1 MEISVPINEI
11 NTRNIYFGEKRKNII
26 VDGDFVKIIYSTDSF
41 EMNGL
46 YILTEFYLRDSKGIS
61 KENTCIPI
69 PNTKCSMSRMYFAFS
84 LRRPD
89 GSSTAC
95 AENPLT
101 PNTKCATADA
111 SHPELFADYEKQQ
124 DHIYIE
130 DQNEVKSAS
139 DVRGEWVKIVN
150 KNTII
155 PPKRNI
161 ILNILTKENAQVIE
175 KLCQIESEI
184 VDRYI
189 ANNCPSKT
197 ASYVL
202 KNQLLSGSIKYHSEN
217 FVVEFPRTPHTKCS
231 TISEAMA
238 FFTSSKT
245 HFLCDSQVKE
255 ECILKISGI
264 WETTLNVGITMKFI
278 LLQNC
283 F

>member
-11 NTRNIYFGEKRKNII
+11 NTRNVYFGEKRKNII

-46 YILTEFYLRDSKGIS
+46 YILTEFCLRDSKGIS

-69 PNTKCSMSRMYFAFS
+69 PNTKCSTNRMY
-84 LRRPD
+84 
-89 GSSTAC
+89 
-95 AENPLT
+95 
-101 PNTKCATADA
+101 
-111 SHPELFADYEKQQ
+111 FADYEKQQ

-130 DQNEVKSAS
+130 DQYAVKSG

-150 KNTII
+150 KNSILT
-155 PPKRNI
+155 PKRNI
-161 ILNILTKENAQVIE
+161 ILNILTKENAWVIE
-175 KLCQIESEI
+175 QLCRIETEI

-189 ANNCPSKT
+189 ANNCPLKT

-217 FVVEFPRTPHTKCS
+217 FVVELPLRS
-231 TISEAMA
+231 T
-238 FFTSSKT
+238 T
-245 HFLCDSQVKE
+245 HPICDSSQIKE

-264 WETTLNVGITMKFI
+264 WETTTNVGITMKFI

-283 F
+283 L